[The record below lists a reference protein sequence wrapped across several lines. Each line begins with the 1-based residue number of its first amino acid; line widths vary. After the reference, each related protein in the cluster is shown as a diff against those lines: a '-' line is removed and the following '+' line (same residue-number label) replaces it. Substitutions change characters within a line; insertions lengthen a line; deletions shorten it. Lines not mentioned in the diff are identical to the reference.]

1 MHLSDLEPES
11 QNASPLAGV
20 DARLKIASS
29 VIFVAAIVALPQYKP
44 WWLVAAAGVLLFI
57 SLFAR
62 VSWRYIA
69 IRIAIAAPVLLAIA
83 ASVPFLHGGTSV
95 LFTIP
100 EVGWTATREGLFAG
114 ISTTGKSL
122 LCIWTA
128 TLLIGTTDFTHLL
141 DGLSQLR
148 APSVV
153 VMLMALMYR
162 YIFVLGQETTRMLR
176 AKRSRGEPPT
186 RRYALRVGVS
196 MVCSMLLRC
205 FQRAERIAQAMVA
218 RGFDG
223 TIPTLHPRRLPNR
236 MELIGAI
243 SLGLVM
249 LCIVGAS
256 YLL

>member
-20 DARLKIASS
+20 DGRLKIVAA
-29 VIFVAAIVALPQYKP
+29 VVFVAAVVALPQYRP
-44 WWLVAAAGVLLFI
+44 WWLVAAGGVLLSV
-57 SLFAR
+57 SLLAR

-69 IRIAIAAPVLLAIA
+69 IRIAIAVPVLLAIA
-83 ASVPFLHGGTSV
+83 ASVPFLHGGTTV
-95 LFTIP
+95 LFAVP

-162 YIFVLGQETTRMLR
+162 YIFVLGHETMRMLR

-196 MVCSMLLRC
+196 MVSSMLLRC
-205 FQRAERIAQAMVA
+205 FQRSERIAQAMVA

-223 TIPTLHPRRLPNR
+223 TIPALHPRRFPDR
-236 MELIGAI
+236 TELVGAV
-243 SLGLVM
+243 GLCLIM